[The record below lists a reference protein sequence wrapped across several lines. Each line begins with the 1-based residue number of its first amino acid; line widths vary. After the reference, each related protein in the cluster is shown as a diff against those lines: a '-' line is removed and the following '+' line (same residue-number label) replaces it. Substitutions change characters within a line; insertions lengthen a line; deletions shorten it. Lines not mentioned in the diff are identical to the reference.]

1 MIMLVIKN
9 YLANVVMIRLFL
21 AIFLLIFSIFIILL
35 LTMSLDRF
43 DLAILREI
51 QSDGR
56 ISNRDLAERVGLSA
70 APCWR
75 RLRSLERQQII
86 SHYAALLDTEKVGL
100 TIVAFAHISLENHHA
115 HTVMEF
121 DQAIQSAD
129 EVLECYMTSG
139 EYDYMLKVVAA
150 DMAAYERFF
159 SDVLMQISAVRN
171 VSTSFALRHNKLTT
185 ALPLREA

>member
-1 MIMLVIKN
+1 MLISKN
-9 YLANVVMIRLFL
+9 YLANIMQNNVFL
-21 AIFLLIFSIFIILL
+21 AIFFLYKYFINILL
-35 LTMSLDRF
+35 LHMLLDRF
-43 DLAILREI
+43 DIAILRKL
-51 QSDGR
+51 QADGR
-56 ISNRDLAERVGLSA
+56 MSNRDLAERVGLSA

-75 RLRSLERQQII
+75 RLRSLEQQKII

-115 HTVMEF
+115 ETVVEF
-121 DQAIQSAD
+121 DRAIQSAD

-150 DMAAYERFF
+150 DMAAYEKFF
-159 SDVLMQISAVRN
+159 SGVLMQISAIRN

-185 ALPLREA
+185 ILPLK